1 MYSPKEYALYLLKL
15 RDRSEFEIRKKMK
28 GKEFTPISIDETVDW
43 LKEKQFIDDDRFV
56 QNFVRLHL
64 MVGKSGSRKME
75 FQLRHYGIDKEIIE
89 KYLSEITK
97 DDEFIRAEELAKSWL
112 KKKTEIPP
120 EKVYERLGRFLL
132 SRGFS
137 YDIIKPILD
146 DARRIIKL
154 HKALS
159 LRKPE

>member
-1 MYSPKEYALYLLKL
+1 MYLPKEYALYLLKL

-28 GKEFTPISIDETVDW
+28 EKEFVPLSIDETIDW
-43 LKEKQFIDDDRFV
+43 LKEKQFVDDERFV

-75 FQLRHYGIDKEIIE
+75 FQLRRYGINKEIIE

-97 DDEFIRAEELAKSWL
+97 EDEFVRAEELAKSWL
-112 KKKTEIPP
+112 TKKAEISP
-120 EKVYERLGRFLL
+120 EKVYEKLGRFLL

-146 DARRIIKL
+146 NTRIKN
-154 HKALS
+154 
-159 LRKPE
+159 